1 MQEDVRDFLKTL
13 WVPQVPQQK
22 EYSAPRI
29 ALYRAVPDTVTGLEK
44 KPPQRESASKRQ
56 QVSPTATIR
65 FVRMVKK
72 LKYAMT
78 APRNVIA
85 FARDVAMVNGNC
97 SSRANHA
104 THAMTDMKMRI
115 GVPSDHSASFSRHND
130 SLNNV
135 R

>member
-44 KPPQRESASKRQ
+44 KPPQRESETR
-56 QVSPTATIR
+56 
-65 FVRMVKK
+65 
-72 LKYAMT
+72 
-78 APRNVIA
+78 
-85 FARDVAMVNGNC
+85 
-97 SSRANHA
+97 
-104 THAMTDMKMRI
+104 
-115 GVPSDHSASFSRHND
+115 VPSDHSASFARHND